1 MSFETL
7 FEVLAKF
14 ALASPTDFASDFA
27 STLGRCFGI
36 GTPSTVLRRPRPLS
50 AIPPA
55 MPAAAAPTAIAGPFA
70 LSATFL
76 TDSTI
81 PCPLPLPLL
90 LDRAG
95 ADDRLAAALRFVPF
109 DDDDF
114 ARPFEDFADVDF
126 GRLLDEAGFFAAL
139 ERLVVRD
146 ALVLLRALADV
157 LRVLALFGLA
167 PALGPARLRGGRPG
181 ALLRTGTLRLGVSHL
196 SSF

>member
-1 MSFETL
+1 M
-7 FEVLAKF
+7 
-14 ALASPTDFASDFA
+14 
-27 STLGRCFGI
+27 
-36 GTPSTVLRRPRPLS
+36 
-50 AIPPA
+50 
-55 MPAAAAPTAIAGPFA
+55 
-70 LSATFL
+70 SATFL

-95 ADDRLAAALRFVPF
+95 LDDRLAAALRFVPF

-126 GRLLDEAGFFAAL
+126 ARLLNKAGFFAAL

-157 LRVLALFGLA
+157 LRVLAPFGLA
-167 PALGPARLRGGRPG
+167 
-181 ALLRTGTLRLGVSHL
+181 LLLVPLDFEAVRSRSASSHL
-196 SSF
+196 NSSAWCQPSVLLL